1 MYLIYFSNT
10 YNDFRLPELNSLLE
24 LFGYDVNTVY
34 NMYILPF
41 IFYRIEMI
49 IKKNLLLCW
58 HRFLMMSVFVR
69 YILMKINIILGMLS
83 FYLNKSSISIMV

>member
-34 NMYILPF
+34 NMYILHF
-41 IFYRIEMI
+41 IFYKIEMI

-58 HRFLMMSVFVR
+58 RRFLMMSVFVR